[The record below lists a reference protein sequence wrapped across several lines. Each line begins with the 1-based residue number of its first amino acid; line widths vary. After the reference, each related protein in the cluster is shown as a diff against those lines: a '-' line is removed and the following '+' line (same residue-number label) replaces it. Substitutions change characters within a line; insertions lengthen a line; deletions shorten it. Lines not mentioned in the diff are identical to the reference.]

1 MTPLERAAAAVRD
14 TLQKQADQSGS
25 WITEQHPDTRVWSY
39 EGEIPDT
46 AIVRAVLT
54 AIREPGAEVINKGG
68 VGFCSRWVDPW
79 DEMTD
84 EEREMLG
91 LPGEPSDRME
101 PACEAVSPI
110 VSRTWAAMIDAILAS
125 DD

>member
-1 MTPLERAAAAVRD
+1 MASERGRYVE
-14 TLQKQADQSGS
+14 T
-25 WITEQHPDTRVWSY
+25 I
-39 EGEIPDT
+39 
-46 AIVRAVLT
+46 RAVLT

-91 LPGEPSDRME
+91 LPAEPSDRME
-101 PACEAVSPI
+101 PACGAVSPI
-110 VSRTWAAMIDAILAS
+110 VSRTWAAMIDAILAGGE
-125 DD
+125 